1 MKSAKSQSRWAPMK
15 YQMGL
20 DRTVKA
26 PISGLKPSKRTTE
39 SINIVTDVI
48 AGGLLGTT
56 AFMLV
61 SPKCMMPGN
70 PAAGDHPEAALLTG
84 LLLSG
89 TWWAFTGENYALIS
103 GMGTTL
109 GLYAICKIFM

>member
-1 MKSAKSQSRWAPMK
+1 
-15 YQMGL
+15 MGL
-20 DRTVKA
+20 DRTIQA
-26 PISGLKPSKRTTE
+26 PILKLGPSKRTRE
-39 SINIVTDVI
+39 SINIVTDVV

-61 SPKCMMPGN
+61 SPSCMMPGN
-70 PAAGDHPEAALLTG
+70 PSAANHPEAALLTG
-84 LLLSG
+84 LLLTG
-89 TWWAFTGENYALIS
+89 TWWAFTGQNYAAIS